1 MSIRLVVFDWA
12 GTVIDF
18 GCFAPVSA
26 FQEAFAQ
33 LGVPVSVAETRAPM
47 GLHKKEHMR
56 VMLREPGLARRWQG
70 VHGRDSNEAD
80 IERLYAIVTPLQI
93 GAAGRHD
100 DLAPGLLD
108 CVTVLRSRGI
118 RIGGTTG
125 YFKEAASTAAQAAA
139 RQGYLPDANI
149 CADDVPVGRPA
160 PFMLFRV
167 MEATGVYPA
176 SQVVK
181 VGDTVQD
188 IAEGGNAGAWS
199 VGVTDSS
206 SDMGL
211 TWADFQ
217 RLSPEDRA
225 ARRREISDKFRAAG
239 AHAVIA
245 SLAELPALVEALGRE
260 SSARLLQ

>member
-18 GCFAPVSA
+18 GCFAPVAA
-26 FQEAFAQ
+26 FQDAFAQ
-33 LGVPVSVAETRAPM
+33 LGVPVTVAETRAPM

-56 VMLREPGLARRWQG
+56 VMLREPGLARRWRE
-70 VHGRDSNEAD
+70 VHRRESSESD

-93 GAAGRHD
+93 AAAGRHD

-108 CVTVLRSRGI
+108 CVAALRSRDI

-125 YFKEAASTAAQAAA
+125 YFKEAASAAAQTAA
-139 RQGYLPDANI
+139 RQGYRPDASI

-181 VGDTVQD
+181 IGDTVQD
-188 IAEGGNAGAWS
+188 IAEGRNAGAWS

-211 TWADFQ
+211 TWSEFQ

-225 ARRREISDKFRAAG
+225 SRRRDIGDKLRAAG

-245 SLAELPALVEALGRE
+245 SLAELPALVDELGR
-260 SSARLLQ
+260 